1 MATKKQQAKLDKMQA
16 RVGIPTKMN
25 VKDLP
30 EPIAAVP
37 GTAAYDYISRKK
49 KVSELATDTR
59 LWMSIDPQDGQPG
72 YIYYF
77 TDHSCLSTDF
87 TVSIPVMGAPNG
99 TILMP
104 HEC

>member
-1 MATKKQQAKLDKMQA
+1 MAKKNAIF
-16 RVGIPTKMN
+16 GILTPMRST
-25 VKDLP
+25 DIP

-49 KVSELATDTR
+49 KVSELAADTR

-72 YIYYF
+72 RLYYF
-77 TDHSCLSTDF
+77 TDHSCLSTDY
-87 TVSIPVMGAPNG
+87 TVQIPTLTGKDG
-99 TILMP
+99 TPLMP